1 MANFTGGVTSLL
13 DRNRRAGIDFLSAA
27 RGQQMANDVAWLN
40 RQREVA
46 DLQLQDWEEQRMRT
60 RAAQN
65 YLAPIANNMQRALT
79 ANENVSDFLINQRNQ
94 MLADPTYQSFDANT
108 QALINRSLGNTVN
121 NQLNQLIRTGN
132 LSEAE
137 KLGAAFGISAV
148 NPVTTAIQSGNPE
161 AIAAA
166 INAQNPYAD
175 IWMGDDYVRYGLG
188 PELPVQTWAQQ
199 IALTGGGQ
207 GGANV
212 YAYEFNRARALQD
225 QIARDQRAFDF
236 YNRLNAMSQANQPN
250 IRLGADGKPLV
261 TNMYGRGATTTTGAT
276 GTQPAAGATGTT
288 TTTGATGT
296 QPAAGATGTTTTT
309 DASDPITALINRREA
324 LNDMYKRLIEAGDLQ
339 SALGDRRVAVEL
351 RARAMRL
358 QDEFYK
364 LDDLIQ
370 QARDQR
376 ERDAMQN
383 RLDAIMKGLQ

>member
-296 QPAAGATGTTTTT
+296 QPAAGTTGTTTTT

-339 SALGDRRVAVEL
+339 SALGDRRAAVEL

>member
-276 GTQPAAGATGTT
+276 GTQPAAGTTGTT

-296 QPAAGATGTTTTT
+296 QPAAGTTGTTTTT

-339 SALGDRRVAVEL
+339 SALGDRRAAVEL

>member
-288 TTTGATGT
+288 TTT
-296 QPAAGATGTTTTT
+296 

-339 SALGDRRVAVEL
+339 SALGDRRAAVEL

>member
-148 NPVTTAIQSGNPE
+148 NPVTTAIQSGNSE

-339 SALGDRRVAVEL
+339 SALGDRRAAVEL

>member
-13 DRNRRAGIDFLSAA
+13 NRNRRAGIDFLSAA

-339 SALGDRRVAVEL
+339 SALGDRRAAVEL

>member
-1 MANFTGGVTSLL
+1 MANFTGGITSLL

-296 QPAAGATGTTTTT
+296 QPAAGTTGTTTTT

-339 SALGDRRVAVEL
+339 SALGDRRAAVEL

-383 RLDAIMKGLQ
+383 RLDAIMKGL

>member
-188 PELPVQTWAQQ
+188 SELPVQTWAQQ

-288 TTTGATGT
+288 TTT
-296 QPAAGATGTTTTT
+296 

-339 SALGDRRVAVEL
+339 SALGDRRAAVEL

>member
-250 IRLGADGKPLV
+250 IRLGSDGKPLV

-339 SALGDRRVAVEL
+339 SALGDRRAAVEL

>member
-148 NPVTTAIQSGNPE
+148 NPVTTAIQSGNPD

-166 INAQNPYAD
+166 ITAQHPYAD

-199 IALTGGGQ
+199 LALTGGGQ

-288 TTTGATGT
+288 TTT
-296 QPAAGATGTTTTT
+296 

-339 SALGDRRVAVEL
+339 SALGDRRAAVEL

>member
-250 IRLGADGKPLV
+250 IRLGSDGKPLV
-261 TNMYGRGATTTTGAT
+261 TNMYGRGA
-276 GTQPAAGATGTT
+276 T

-339 SALGDRRVAVEL
+339 SALGDRRAAVEL

>member
-148 NPVTTAIQSGNPE
+148 NPVTTAIQSGNSE

-188 PELPVQTWAQQ
+188 QELPVQTWAQQ

-288 TTTGATGT
+288 TTT
-296 QPAAGATGTTTTT
+296 

-339 SALGDRRVAVEL
+339 SALGDRRAAVEL

>member
-339 SALGDRRVAVEL
+339 SALGDRRAAVEL

>member
-261 TNMYGRGATTTTGAT
+261 TNMYGREA
-276 GTQPAAGATGTT
+276 T

-339 SALGDRRVAVEL
+339 SALGDRRAAVEL

>member
-1 MANFTGGVTSLL
+1 MANFTGGITSLL

-276 GTQPAAGATGTT
+276 GTQPAAGT
-288 TTTGATGT
+288 
-296 QPAAGATGTTTTT
+296 TGTTTTT

-339 SALGDRRVAVEL
+339 SALGDRRAAVEL

-383 RLDAIMKGLQ
+383 RLDAIMKGL

>member
-79 ANENVSDFLINQRNQ
+79 ANENVSDFLINQRNH

-166 INAQNPYAD
+166 VNAQNPYAD

-225 QIARDQRAFDF
+225 QIARDKRAFDF

-296 QPAAGATGTTTTT
+296 QPVAGTTGTTTTT
-309 DASDPITALINRREA
+309 DASDPITTLINRREA

-339 SALGDRRVAVEL
+339 SALGDRRAAVEL